1 MRVEL
6 RRRLGFTD
14 CDFALRF
21 TAVGSSTATLTVEV
35 AGGPTVSDEVHV
47 ELLPLSSDGGD
58 GGIGGNGEVVTGT
71 DVTYTVDEDF
81 DLATFLN
88 LNHDAPNHDELRLN
102 GNLRPFPFVNIAASA
117 RGTIVRLDA
126 NTGDILGEYLTA
138 PDGMGRN
145 PSTND
150 GRSIRQ
156 RVGRQPRRVPR
167 TGRRVQGVGGASRSR
182 AGRYTSGREQRP
194 DPQGGYVAAPFAYN
208 TCLDRDGDG
217 LIRTSSGLADILA
230 WTNDG
235 DADTAGGV
243 STAEDECIINYVRV
257 TGSLTRTI
265 AVDAEN
271 DVWVGGTGDLDHE
284 KIDGDTGEPVP
295 GTQVNFACGGYGGLI
310 DRNQVL
316 WSAFGCCGWTLPRWT
331 ASACRSERTV

>member
-1 MRVEL
+1 MWVANRDESRELDGESKGSVARVGL
-6 RRRLGFTD
+6 VLG
-14 CDFALRF
+14 
-21 TAVGSSTATLTVEV
+21 
-35 AGGPTVSDEVHV
+35 
-47 ELLPLSSDGGD
+47 
-58 GGIGGNGEVVTGT
+58 GT
-71 DVTYTVDEDF
+71 RV
-81 DLATFLN
+81 
-88 LNHDAPNHDELRLN
+88 
-102 GNLRPFPFVNIAASA
+102 
-117 RGTIVRLDA
+117 DA
-126 NTGDILGEYLTA
+126 NSD
-138 PDGMGRN
+138 
-145 PSTND
+145 
-150 GRSIRQ
+150 
-156 RVGRQPRRVPR
+156 
-167 TGRRVQGVGGASRSR
+167 
-182 AGRYTSGREQRP
+182 P

-316 WSAFGCCGWTLPRWT
+316 WSASGLLRMDTATLDGECLPVGAYGSRARPRDEPRLVDLRIVRDG
-331 ASACRSERTV
+331 AG